1 MNVLVSGGA
10 GYLGSVLVSQLIHI
24 EDKVTVIDRLDWGI
38 EPLVGSLGYSGLEF
52 IKEDIVTYT
61 PPDVEKYDRIVHL
74 AAIVGEKACDEDTRE
89 TIRTNI
95 EGLKNV
101 CSWGPPVIFAST
113 CSNYGIHDGLATE
126 ESPLNPVS
134 LYATTKIEGEQ
145 IVLESHGIILR
156 FGTLCGVSPRMRW
169 DLLVNDLARSAV
181 EDKSFSLYGINAWRP
196 YLHIRDACNA
206 IQEALGHRGP
216 GVYNIVC
223 DNLTKLQLI
232 AMVQHQ
238 FPKFD
243 TRIERV
249 GDSRDYRVSGKKA
262 SEILGWEPRYTIQEA
277 FTSVVE
283 YAKYVRIR

>member
-1 MNVLVSGGA
+1 MNVLVTGGA
-10 GYLGSVLVSQLIHI
+10 GYLGSVLVSQLLHT
-24 EDKVTVIDRLDWGI
+24 ETNVTVIDRLDWGI
-38 EPLVGSLGYSGLEF
+38 EPLVGALGYSSFEF
-52 IKEDIVTYT
+52 INADIVTYT
-61 PPDVEKYDRIVHL
+61 PPDAKKYDRIVHL
-74 AAIVGEKACDEDTRE
+74 AAIVGEKACDKAPLE
-89 TIRTNI
+89 TSRTNV
-95 EGLKNV
+95 EGLENV
-101 CSWGPPVIFAST
+101 CSWGLPVIFAST

-145 IVLESHGIILR
+145 IVLKNHGIVLR

-223 DNLTKLQLI
+223 ENLTKLQLI

-249 GDSRDYRVSGKKA
+249 GDSRDYRVSGEKA
-262 SEILGWEPRYTIQEA
+262 SGILGWGPMYTIHNA

-283 YAKYVRIR
+283 YAKYV